1 MLSKQINDF
10 LTLVDVSAEDPSFYG
25 KVFSVACKLRKKE
38 FEGNV
43 NPLKK
48 AIVEEY
54 GEFSRR
60 IDRAQ
65 IQDSSAVRNVLRSRA
80 LANMLINDKGE
91 FEALY
96 SMGVPGAI
104 LGKHTVMFEAGG
116 SDEPL
121 SEEDA
126 MNLHKKNPKP
136 PKNFKISPTEVE
148 VQKSGTIVNFILK

>member
-1 MLSKQINDF
+1 MKFIVKLISC
-10 LTLVDVSAEDPSFYG
+10 LTVVGFVGCGSDLPQLAPLKGSVSLNGEPFANGSLMFSPSSG
-25 KVFSVACKLRKKE
+25 GRPSVAKT
-38 FEGNV
+38 
-43 NPLKK
+43 
-48 AIVEEY
+48 
-54 GEFSRR
+54 
-60 IDRAQ
+60 
-65 IQDSSAVRNVLRSRA
+65 
-80 LANMLINDKGE
+80 NDKGE